1 MMAWKV
7 VELGSELIAL
17 HGIAFLYLFPEND
30 VLGMMFS
37 RFGNPLLNFGSI

>member
-1 MMAWKV
+1 MIAWKV

-30 VLGMMFS
+30 VLGMIILTFWE
-37 RFGNPLLNFGSI
+37 PIA